1 MMKRILVTVIAAGLS
16 LAGPVWAAPSSQV
29 AWTKETM
36 RLIKG
41 GDAEKGKQLS
51 ASCAGCHG
59 AEGISPNPIWPSTAG
74 QNAAYTYKQLRDY
87 KDGTRDNAIMMGMV
101 MALSDQDMAD
111 ISAYYAALPL
121 PAPQG
126 DGGNDAALKL
136 VKAGDSERLIA
147 ACNTCHG
154 RKGEGNQR
162 SHGMPAIAGQMP
174 QYFVQT
180 MQLYRSG
187 ARANDVYGI
196 MRNIAKDLTDEEISG
211 LANYYAAQD
220 AR

>member
-1 MMKRILVTVIAAGLS
+1 MKQSLVIGIALGLL
-16 LAGPVWAAPSSQV
+16 LAGTAWAGPSSNV
-29 AWTKETM
+29 AWTQETVN
-36 RLIKG
+36 LVKG
-41 GDAEKGKQLS
+41 GDPEKGKQLS

-74 QNAAYTYKQLRDY
+74 QNAAYTYKQLKDY
-87 KDGTRDNAIMMGMV
+87 KDRTRDNALMMGMV
-101 MALSDQDMAD
+101 MALSDQDMVD
-111 ISAYYAALPL
+111 ISAFYAAQPL
-121 PAPQG
+121 PGPQG
-126 DGGNDAALKL
+126 EGGNDAAVTL
-136 VKAGDSERLIA
+136 VKAGDGPRLIP

-154 RKGEGNQR
+154 RQGEGNAR

-187 ARANDVYGI
+187 GRANDVYGV
-196 MRNIAKDLTDEEISG
+196 MRSIAKDLTDEEISG
-211 LANYYAAQD
+211 LASYYAARD

>member
-1 MMKRILVTVIAAGLS
+1 
-16 LAGPVWAAPSSQV
+16 
-29 AWTKETM
+29 
-36 RLIKG
+36 
-41 GDAEKGKQLS
+41 
-51 ASCAGCHG
+51 
-59 AEGISPNPIWPSTAG
+59 
-74 QNAAYTYKQLRDY
+74 
-87 KDGTRDNAIMMGMV
+87 MMGMV
-101 MALSDQDMAD
+101 MALSDEDMAS
-111 ISAYYAALPL
+111 ISAFYAAEPL

-136 VKAGDSERLIA
+136 VKEGDGPRLVP

-154 RKGEGNQR
+154 RKGEGNRR
-162 SHGMPAIAGQMP
+162 SYGMPALAGQMP

-187 ARANDVYGI
+187 GRANDVYSV
-196 MRNIAKDLTDEEISG
+196 MRSIAKNLTDEEIDG